1 MICTKNLRFSGCPRA
16 KVGCQGPPGSARAQP
31 WGSVFAGHPAARLAS
46 TIMIYIIL
54 EMITVNSTTTAVLL
68 KMYQYIP
75 YYVVANHNSMNLQ
88 NSLHLVNS
96 AHCLPASLS
105 ILVGNSSFVNHPS
118 LSTTVYFVPD
128 KKETVY

>member
-1 MICTKNLRFSGCPRA
+1 MKNLRFSGCPRA
-16 KVGCQGPPGSARAQP
+16 NVGCQGPPGSARAQP
-31 WGSVFAGHPAARLAS
+31 WGSLFAGHPAARLAS

-96 AHCLPASLS
+96 AHCLPASPS
-105 ILVGNSSFVNHPS
+105 ILVGSSSFVNHLS

>member
-16 KVGCQGPPGSARAQP
+16 KVGCQGPLGSARAQP
-31 WGSVFAGHPAARLAS
+31 WGSVFSGHPAARFAS

-54 EMITVNSTTTAVLL
+54 EMITVNSTTTSQNV
-68 KMYQYIP
+68 YQYIP
-75 YYVVANHNSMNLQ
+75 YYGVANNNFMNLQ

-96 AHCLPASLS
+96 VHCLPASLS
-105 ILVGNSSFVNHPS
+105 ILVGNSSFVNHLS

-128 KKETVY
+128 KKETV